1 MKCEQVHTLD
11 GDDRKNG
18 AEDAQDQTCRPGV
31 TMLELMSNVCVLEV
45 LWRVVQDVRSDEE
58 DWSQAADANKFGIL

>member
-1 MKCEQVHTLD
+1 MACTTIRGLLCVLFWHSVDECEQVHTLD

-31 TMLELMSNVCVLEV
+31 KMLELMSNVCVLEA
-45 LWRVVQDVRSDEE
+45 L
-58 DWSQAADANKFGIL
+58 

>member
-1 MKCEQVHTLD
+1 VGALWPVRPYAGFSPFCLGIVLLKFEQVRTLD

-31 TMLELMSNVCVLEV
+31 TMLELMSSVCVL
-45 LWRVVQDVRSDEE
+45 DV
-58 DWSQAADANKFGIL
+58 

>member
-31 TMLELMSNVCVLEV
+31 KMLELMSNVCVLEV
-45 LWRVVQDVRSDEE
+45 L
-58 DWSQAADANKFGIL
+58 

>member
-1 MKCEQVHTLD
+1 MGAVWPVRPYAGFSAFCFGIVLMKCEQVHTLD

-45 LWRVVQDVRSDEE
+45 L
-58 DWSQAADANKFGIL
+58 

>member
-1 MKCEQVHTLD
+1 MLLKFEQVRTLD

-31 TMLELMSNVCVLEV
+31 TMLELMSSV
-45 LWRVVQDVRSDEE
+45 RVFDV
-58 DWSQAADANKFGIL
+58 